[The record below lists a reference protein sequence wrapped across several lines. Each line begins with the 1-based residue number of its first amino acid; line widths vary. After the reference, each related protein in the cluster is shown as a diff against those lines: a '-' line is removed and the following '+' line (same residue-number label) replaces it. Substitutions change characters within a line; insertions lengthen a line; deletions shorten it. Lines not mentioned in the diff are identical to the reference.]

1 MQDFNKPLYKAISL
15 ILESLFGSPYTEND
29 VIKFTKPVRDNYKEL
44 ENIIKEEG
52 YESLF
57 NDSYILSGIAK
68 NLKK

>member
-1 MQDFNKPLYKAISL
+1 MILYIKNWGLGIGDWGL
-15 ILESLFGSPYTEND
+15 PYTEND